1 MSTQVGKIFIA
12 VIAILGFVWSATAQ
26 AVPSFARKH
35 ELNCSACHTAYPQ
48 LNATGRGFKE
58 NGYRFLTDEEVTDAM
73 QISDLLQLE
82 KHVPLSAVFVARP
95 YDKKDSGVAKTR
107 ALHEVEII
115 VAGNLAKD
123 WSGYFEIEAEDE
135 TGFELELAPAVL
147 TYNHSKEFNVQFVY
161 GPTFWADSYGIIGD
175 HFRLTRGHVGAI
187 DQRFGGADAGGRF
200 RAVRQNVGVYGRFS
214 DRFFYNVNY
223 SGKAADAEGEDASVY
238 SALFNVDITDDIM
251 VGAFIMDGQDKD
263 TNRDFNRTGIQF
275 QADVQD
281 IRFQGLYI
289 AGTDDRD
296 AGDVRGPGEDD
307 NDTFSLQAFYT
318 FRDDSLR
325 PTWVPLI
332 RYDTYETSDGI
343 NSFDE
348 ITLNLGYYF
357 NQNIKAYVEYWDRFD
372 APTAAQ
378 EDSRI
383 TLQIIAAF

>member
-1 MSTQVGKIFIA
+1 
-12 VIAILGFVWSATAQ
+12 VWSTAAQ

-48 LNATGRGFKE
+48 LNVTGREFKE
-58 NGYRFLTDEEVTDAM
+58 NGYRFLTAEEVKNALE
-73 QISDLLQLE
+73 ISDFLQLE
-82 KHVPLSAVFVARP
+82 KHVPLSAIFVARP
-95 YDKKDSGVAKTR
+95 YDKKDSGNEKIR
-107 ALHEVEII
+107 ALHEIEII
-115 VAGNLAKD
+115 VAGNIAKD

-135 TGFELELAPAVL
+135 TGFEPELAPAVL

-161 GPTFWADSYGIIGD
+161 GPTFWADSYGILGD

-200 RAVRQNVGVYGRFS
+200 RTVRQNVGVYGRFS

-223 SGKAADAEGEDASVY
+223 SGKAADAEGENASVY
-238 SALFNVDITDDIM
+238 SGLFNVDITDDIM
-251 VGAFIMDGQDKD
+251 LGAFIMDGQDKD

-281 IRFQGLYI
+281 FRFQGLYI
-289 AGTDDRD
+289 AASDDRD
-296 AGDVRGPGEDD
+296 AADVRGPGEDD
-307 NDTFSLQAFYT
+307 NDAFSLQAFYT

-332 RYDTYETSDGI
+332 RYDTYETNDGA

-348 ITLNLGYYF
+348 IAFNMGYYL
-357 NQNIKAYVEYWDRFD
+357 NQNIKGYVEYWDRFD
-372 APTAAQ
+372 APTSAQ

-383 TLQIIAAF
+383 TLQFVAAF